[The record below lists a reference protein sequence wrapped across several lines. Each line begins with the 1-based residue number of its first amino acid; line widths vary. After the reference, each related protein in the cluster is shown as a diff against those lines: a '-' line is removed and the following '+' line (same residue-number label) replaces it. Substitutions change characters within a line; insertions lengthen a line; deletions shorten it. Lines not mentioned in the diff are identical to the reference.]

1 MVNAVMAAV
10 LLVLLVVRRNYR
22 ACPAFFV
29 YILVNFVLGFLVFF
43 IYRRWAFISVTAWRI
58 GWGLQGIVICARAL
72 AVAELCR
79 LLLARYRGI
88 WALAWRLLLA
98 CAALVLLNSVIAA
111 SHSWTLAV
119 PTADRGLELSIATVI
134 VVLLLFARYYQLEA
148 SPLARSLAIGFCLYS
163 CFSVLND
170 TILERLLYHYYLL
183 WNLVGMLA
191 FLLSLLVWTWAFRHT
206 VSQAP
211 FGPALLCEFH
221 ALPLRWHCSR
231 SALSPGLG
239 TPSSRE
245 AHGVR
250 CWPLVSRR
258 EWVAPRNL
266 FASNSAELLLSG
278 FCFPPCCWLV

>member
-211 FGPALLCEFH
+211 FGPALLSSSMYQQMSPHINVRLRELNERLIEF
-221 ALPLRWHCSR
+221 WKVKDS
-231 SALSPGLG
+231 
-239 TPSSRE
+239 
-245 AHGVR
+245 
-250 CWPLVSRR
+250 
-258 EWVAPRNL
+258 
-266 FASNSAELLLSG
+266 
-278 FCFPPCCWLV
+278 